1 MVRVSC
7 DFTGGQGDPGGGASG
22 VRDRCVCVCVCVDIH
37 LSVFVDSFHLKC
49 HQWKSRPPLGNNEQT
64 SGGREEMI
72 ASMINSSPP

>member
-1 MVRVSC
+1 MISQEGRAIREEEPLECVTGVS
-7 DFTGGQGDPGGGASG
+7 
-22 VRDRCVCVCVCVDIH
+22 VCVCVDIH